1 MGSLLNSRRI
11 SMLCLSA
18 LLITAGGCKKYL
30 AQTPENSL
38 TREEFFKTKAD
49 ADAAIIGCYD
59 ALQGCVTQFL
69 NWGEF
74 RADLCI
80 TVSNNDVTYP
90 YYQYLDKTRP
100 VSNWSVAYNLIGRT
114 NIVIDAV
121 PGIPALDSKFSVDQS
136 NQIVAEALF
145 LRSLAYF
152 YLVRTFQ
159 DVPLVLQASSNDAVN
174 YFPVK
179 SPADSVLNRI
189 EADLATAEASIKEQ
203 YDKNTDTR
211 GRVTKGAVNA
221 LQADVYLWRAKYQQA
236 ADAAQKVI
244 GNKSLYSMVPGINW
258 FNIFSQKNTS
268 ESIFEVQFDYNINET
283 NNLINTAGNFAMNP
297 ILLNYFNTDVDVIRG
312 LNNTYLSGNGYWKYA
327 GLTTTTNISRSTND
341 PNFIVYRLPDVMLMK
356 AEALVHLGDISQKK
370 EAIDLIDSIRNRAA
384 IPLYDY
390 LDGTAPSALLMDLL
404 IRERA
409 MELAM
414 EGKRWFDLVRVAT
427 NDNNPDFLISRVL
440 QSRSVG
446 ERALM
451 KSRIID
457 PRSWYMPIYQTELNR
472 NPNLVQNPY
481 YQ

>member
-1 MGSLLNSRRI
+1 
-11 SMLCLSA
+11 MLCLLA

-30 AQTPENSL
+30 DQAPENSL
-38 TREEFFKTKAD
+38 TRDEFFKTKAD

-74 RADLCI
+74 RADLGV
-80 TVSNNDVTYP
+80 TTANNDVTYP

-100 VSNWSVAYNLIGRT
+100 VSNWAVAYNLVGRT
-114 NIVIDAV
+114 NIVIEAV
-121 PGIPALDSKFSVDQS
+121 PNIPALDSKFSKDQS
-136 NQIVAEALF
+136 NEIVAEALF

-152 YLVRTFQ
+152 YLVRTFR
-159 DVPLVLQASSNDAVN
+159 DVPLVLQASSSDAVN
-174 YFPVK
+174 YFPAK
-179 SPADSVLNRI
+179 SPADSVLDRV
-189 EADLATAEASIKEQ
+189 EADLATAEASITAQ
-203 YDKNTDTR
+203 YTKNTDTR

-236 ADAAQKVI
+236 ADAAQKVLD
-244 GNKSLYSMVPGINW
+244 NKSLYYLVPGANW
-258 FNIFSQKNTS
+258 FSIFSQKNSS

-283 NNLINTAGNFAMNP
+283 NGLIGTVGNFAINSV
-297 ILLNYFNTDVDVIRG
+297 LTGYFNTDQDNIRG
-312 LNNTYLSGNGYWKYA
+312 LNNTYLSGGSYWKYS

-341 PNFIVYRLPDVMLMK
+341 PNFIIYRLPDVMLMK
-356 AEALVHLGDISQKK
+356 AEALVHLGSVSQKK
-370 EAIDLIDSIRNRAA
+370 EAIDLIDSVRQRAS
-384 IPLYDY
+384 ILLYDY
-390 LDGTAPSALLMDLL
+390 LDGTAPSSLLMDLL
-404 IRERA
+404 VKERA

-427 NDNNPDFLISRVL
+427 NDQNPDFLISRVL

-446 ERALM
+446 DRALM

-457 PRSWYMPIYQTELNR
+457 PGSWYMPIYQTELDR
-472 NPNLVQNPY
+472 NPKLVQNPY

>member
-1 MGSLLNSRRI
+1 MGSLFNRRRM
-11 SMLCLSA
+11 SVWCLSV
-18 LLITAGGCKKYL
+18 LLITACGCKKYL
-30 AQTPENSL
+30 DQTPENSL
-38 TREEFFKTKAD
+38 TRDEFFKTKAD

-69 NWGEF
+69 NWGEL
-74 RADLCI
+74 RADLGI
-80 TVSNNDVTYP
+80 AIINNDVTYP
-90 YYQYLDKTRP
+90 FYQYLDKTRP
-100 VSNWSVAYNLIGRT
+100 VSNWTVAYNLVGRT
-114 NIVIDAV
+114 NIVIEAV
-121 PGIPALDSKFSVDQS
+121 PNIPNIDSKFSKEES

-152 YLVRTFQ
+152 YLVRTFR
-159 DVPLVLQASSNDAVN
+159 DVPLVLQASSSDAVN

-179 SPADSVLNRI
+179 SPADSVLDRL
-189 EADLATAEASIKEQ
+189 EADLAIAEASAPVQ
-203 YDKNTDTR
+203 YEKNTDTR

-221 LQADVYLWRAKYQQA
+221 LQADVYLWRKKYQQA
-236 ADAAQKVI
+236 ADAAQKVLS
-244 GNKSLYSMVPGINW
+244 NKSLYSLVAGTNW

-283 NNLINTAGNFAMNP
+283 NGLIGTVSNFAMNSV
-297 ILLNYFNTDVDVIRG
+297 LLNYFNIDADATRG
-312 LNNTYLSGNGYWKYA
+312 LNNTYVSGLSYWKYS
-327 GLTTTTNISRSTND
+327 GLTTTTNIFRSTND

-356 AEALVHLGDISQKK
+356 AEALAHLGEVSQKK
-370 EAIDLIDSIRNRAA
+370 EAIDLVDSIRQRASVL
-384 IPLYDY
+384 LYG
-390 LDGTAPSALLMDLL
+390 LDGTAPASLLMDL
-404 IRERA
+404 IMRERA

-446 ERALM
+446 DRALM